1 MCNQSEQG
9 LVHRSTTNHERVESR
24 LDKTMVG
31 LRPTLS
37 TTNCANQS
45 PASAT
50 CPGSS
55 FSIFTPGDAVAFHFF
70 DRIAVAIV
78 IESICDRVDS
88 NSWTVPRSRQ
98 FVDTEHPGRRS
109 QFPDC
114 RPTAHNFREQ
124 RVAACKGRALCG
136 QVSLLNG

>member
-37 TTNCANQS
+37 TTNCADQS

-55 FSIFTPGDAVAFHFF
+55 FSIFTPGRCGGLPFL
-70 DRIAVAIV
+70 RPIAVAIV

-98 FVDTEHPGRRS
+98 FVD
-109 QFPDC
+109 
-114 RPTAHNFREQ
+114 
-124 RVAACKGRALCG
+124 
-136 QVSLLNG
+136 